1 MDNLSTIEFL
11 TIETKDLSVQA
22 YVEEKT
28 SACPCP
34 LQQRTL
40 RRSISTSGK
49 GLFCGETI
57 DLTISPAAAG
67 TGIWFKRLDCPKSS
81 PLKATL
87 EAVKS
92 TPRCT
97 ILGNEEIQIQTVE
110 HLLSALRAF
119 HIDNAVISLSGPE
132 VPICD
137 GSALPFVEMIK
148 EAGVQELSSKR
159 EFYTISEPIFLS
171 QNDIH
176 LVALPAQEFRISYT
190 LHYPFSPLIQSQYY
204 SFVLDEEN
212 YEKEIAPSRTF
223 CLYEEIA
230 PLVEKGLV
238 KGGGLDSAVVVAE
251 DRILNPEGL
260 RFGNEMVRHKIVDLL
275 GDLSLMQVSLHAHIL
290 AVRSGHAT
298 NVAFARLLKNQ
309 ITTKESSR

>member
-1 MDNLSTIEFL
+1 
-11 TIETKDLSVQA
+11 LSVQA

-34 LQQRTL
+34 LKQRTL

-49 GLFCGETI
+49 GLFTGVTI
-57 DLTISPAAAG
+57 ELTISPASSG
-67 TGIWFKRLDCPKSS
+67 SGIWFKRLDCPNAE
-81 PLKATL
+81 PLKASL

-97 ILGNEEIQIQTVE
+97 ILGNEEIQVQTVE
-110 HLLSALRAF
+110 HILSALRAF
-119 HIDNAVISLSGPE
+119 HIDNAIITLSGPE
-132 VPICD
+132 VPIGD

-148 EAGVQELSSKR
+148 EAGIQELSCRR
-159 EFYTISEPIFLS
+159 EYFTITEPVFLS

-204 SFVLDEEN
+204 SFALDEEA

-230 PLVEKGLV
+230 PLMEKGLV
-238 KGGGLDSAVVVAE
+238 KGGGLDSAVVIAE

-260 RFGNEMVRHKIVDLL
+260 RFANEMVRHKILDLL
-275 GDLSLMQVSLHAHIL
+275 GDLSLMQTPILAHIL
-290 AVRSGHAT
+290 AVRSGHST
-298 NVAFARLLKNQ
+298 NVAFARLLSNQ
-309 ITTKESSR
+309 VILKKESSR